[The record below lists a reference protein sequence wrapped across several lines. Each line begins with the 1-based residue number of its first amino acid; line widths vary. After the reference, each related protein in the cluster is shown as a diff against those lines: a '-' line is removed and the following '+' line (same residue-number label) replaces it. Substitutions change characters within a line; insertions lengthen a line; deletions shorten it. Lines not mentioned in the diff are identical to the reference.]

1 MARTQ
6 VKERPAQT
14 SFLPDPK
21 PQPAAKLPAKPKP
34 KKAEPSKAI
43 AIAKP
48 QPPAKPMSLLELCM
62 MASRD
67 KNMPPETVRAYLDM
81 AKEQERAEAEIL
93 FDEAML
99 AAQREMPS
107 IPRDAYNKHTKAWW
121 AKIEGVS
128 AKVDPVARAH
138 GFTLKYG
145 VGEPRM
151 DDHYHLFVDV
161 TWVGKLGS
169 GKKTSFTKR
178 YDADIGRD
186 DKGPKGE
193 GTKSLAQGAGSS
205 ITYGRRFL
213 KLMVFDVLVLGM
225 DKDGNPAGRE
235 RITAE
240 QTKDVLAKLHKAQI
254 TAETFCEVYKIETV
268 DQLGA
273 AQLQDA
279 LDKVAAKQKLLDG

>member
-6 VKERPAQT
+6 VKERPAAEAPLLEGVVQ
-14 SFLPDPK
+14 
-21 PQPAAKLPAKPKP
+21 QPAAKLPTKPKP
-34 KKAEPSKAI
+34 PKEGKELAV
-43 AIAKP
+43 AKP
-48 QPPAKPMSLLELCM
+48 QQPLSLLELCM

-67 KNMPPETVRAYLDM
+67 KEMPPANVQLYLNM

-99 AAQREMPS
+99 AAQSEMPS
-107 IPRDAYNKHTKAWW
+107 IPRDSYNKHTKAWW

-128 AKVDPVARAH
+128 AKVDPIARKH

-145 VGEPRM
+145 VSDPRM

-161 TWVGKLGS
+161 TWVGKLSG

-178 YDADIGRD
+178 FDADIGRD

-193 GTKSLAQGAGSS
+193 GTKSLAQGSGSS

-235 RITAE
+235 AITPA
-240 QTKDVLAKLHKAQI
+240 QLKDLRKQMKEVGI
-254 TAETFCEVYKIETV
+254 EEPVVCEFCKI
-268 DQLGA
+268 DSLDNLGV
-273 AQLQDA
+273 AQLQMV
-279 LDKVAAKQKLLDG
+279 LDRVSQRKQMQS